1 MLGAWRRRWFWLLR
15 ARSHRGVW
23 MIGWEGGRHFWGL
36 SNDGG
41 VLRDPGPESGIF
53 VHVMRDGDAV
63 CGERGSVWTASKEL
77 FLTQPRISLSAA
89 FSALRVGSLHGAC
102 RLVPRIK
109 PQDVFMST
117 RVGSDPP

>member
-1 MLGAWRRRWFWLLR
+1 M
-15 ARSHRGVW
+15 
-23 MIGWEGGRHFWGL
+23 

-89 FSALRVGSLHGAC
+89 FSGWGRC
-102 RLVPRIK
+102 MRRLPRAK
-109 PQDVFMST
+109 PQDVYETGQRSALT
-117 RVGSDPP
+117 